1 MTESPLGE
9 ADPLHDSGNVPDFA
23 AIVPQDVEPTLR
35 RTLRQQREK
44 LARLQGVDA
53 PTVDWLKELEGIH
66 ESLHQVWSPVSH
78 LNSVAS
84 TPALR
89 EAFNKCLPLVTEFET
104 EMGQNEALYRQF
116 TTLQARIGDP
126 DSAEARVVKH
136 GLRDFRLTGV
146 ALQGSDK
153 SRFRQLI
160 SMLADRQAR
169 FEQNLMDA
177 TDAFSHHEPHRDA
190 LAGLPD
196 VIVERAHRNA
206 KAKGLDGYL
215 LTLDPPTYQAVLGYA
230 DSEPLRARY
239 YEAWVT
245 RASTRSKQGARWDN
259 APLIDQILAIRHEAA
274 RLLGFDDYAGW
285 SLATKMAP
293 SAEEVLRFLRD
304 LAAKSRAQARAELEM
319 LSRYAGR
326 RLAPWDISYYAEKL
340 KEERFA
346 LSQEALR
353 PYFPLPRVLDSL
365 FALAE
370 RLFGLKIVPESVPSL
385 WHEDVCAYAISD
397 SSGARIGGLL
407 MDLYARTSKRG
418 GAWMDACS
426 NRARLNGRL
435 QLPVAYVVCNFNP
448 PVGDTPTLLTHGA
461 RQSDVVTLFHEFGH
475 ALHHLLT
482 EVDYPSIAGING
494 VAWDAVELP
503 SQFLENFAWLPSV
516 LSDTARHYRSGEPL
530 PPDTIRSLLDSRKFL
545 AALATLRQVEF
556 ALFDFELHH
565 RAEPAVGGG
574 VLETLARVREEV
586 AVVEAPAFDRFP
598 NSFAHIFGGGYAAG
612 YYSYQWAEVLSADA
626 FAAFADTGDF
636 DPATADRFRRTILAT
651 GGLKDPLDAFIDFRG
666 RPPQIGPLLRQ
677 LGIGA

>member
-1 MTESPLGE
+1 MTESSPGE

-23 AIVPQDVEPTLR
+23 AIVPQHVEPMLKHTLE
-35 RTLRQQREK
+35 QQREK

-53 PTVDWLKELEGIH
+53 PTIDWLKELEGVH

-104 EMGQNEALYRQF
+104 EMGQNEALYRHF
-116 TTLQARIGDP
+116 MTLQAHIGDP
-126 DSAEARVVKH
+126 DSAEARVVKQS
-136 GLRDFRLTGV
+136 LRDFRLAGV
-146 ALQGSDK
+146 ALQGSEK

-196 VIVERAHRNA
+196 VIVDRARRNA
-206 KAKGLDGYL
+206 QEKGLDGYL
-215 LTLDPPTYQAVLGYA
+215 LTLDPPTYQAVLGHA
-230 DSEPLRARY
+230 DAEPLRALY

-245 RASTRSKQGARWDN
+245 RASPSKDGARWDN
-259 APLIDQILAIRHEAA
+259 APLIDQILAIRHEAS

-304 LAAKSRAQARAELEM
+304 LAAKSRPQARAELEM

-326 RLAPWDISYYAEKL
+326 RLAPWDIAYYAEKL
-340 KEERFA
+340 KKERFD
-346 LSQEALR
+346 LSLEALR

-365 FALAE
+365 FDVAE
-370 RLFGLKIVPESVPSL
+370 RLFGLKITPEAVPSL
-385 WHEDVCAYAISD
+385 WHEDVRAYAIAD
-397 SSGARIGGLL
+397 SSGTRIGGLL
-407 MDLYARTSKRG
+407 MDLYARSSKRG
-418 GAWMDACS
+418 GAWMDACR
-426 NRARLNGRL
+426 NRARLKGGM

-448 PVGDTPTLLTHGA
+448 PVGDAPALLTHGA

-516 LSDTARHYRSGEPL
+516 LSSTARHYRSGEPL
-530 PPDTIRSLLDSRKFL
+530 PPETIRSLMDSRKFL
-545 AALATLRQVEF
+545 AALAMLRQVEF

-565 RAEPAVGGG
+565 RAEPAAGAG

-612 YYSYQWAEVLSADA
+612 YYSYQWAEVLAADA
-626 FAAFADTGDF
+626 FAAFANTGDF

-651 GGLKDPLDAFIDFRG
+651 GGLKDALDAFIDFRG
-666 RPPQIGPLLRQ
+666 RSPEIGPLLRQ
-677 LGIGA
+677 SGIGA